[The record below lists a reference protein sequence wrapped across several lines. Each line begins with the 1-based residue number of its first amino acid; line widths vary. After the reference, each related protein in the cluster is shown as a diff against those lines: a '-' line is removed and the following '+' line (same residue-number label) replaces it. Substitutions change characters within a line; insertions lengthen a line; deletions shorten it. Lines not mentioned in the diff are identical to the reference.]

1 MTLNS
6 REELHQLIEKLPE
19 SKVEK
24 VLNIVKQ
31 EQENNTSE
39 KFIYDNLLDGIYEIM
54 DKHDGLLK
62 RLAQ

>member
-1 MTLNS
+1 MVLS
-6 REELHQLIEKLPE
+6 AREELLLLIEKLPE

-24 VLNIVKQ
+24 VLDIVK
-31 EQENNTSE
+31 QENNTSD
-39 KFIYDNLLDGIYEIM
+39 KFIYDNLTDGIESIM